1 VAFHFVL
8 AEMTGNPIFA
18 AIHDATSSWLREQRA
33 VSIAL
38 PGQMQMRQGAEA
50 HRAIHA
56 AVAARDPDRAE
67 AAMRDHLTQVTGAY
81 WRARAEEG

>member
-1 VAFHFVL
+1 MAFHFVL

-38 PGQMQMRQGAEA
+38 PDQMRRGAEA

-56 AVAARDPDRAE
+56 AIAARAE